1 MNIFEEL
8 KKALKEGNKERLSVV
23 RMLASAVKNK
33 EIEFGKK
40 ASGLSEEEIQQV
52 IAKEIKKRKK
62 AIEQFKAG
70 NRQDL
75 IDQYEREIVILDEFL
90 QT

>member
-1 MNIFEEL
+1 MIIFEEL
-8 KKALKEGNKERLSVV
+8 KKALKSGDKERLSVL
-23 RMLASAVKNK
+23 RMLQAAIQNK
-33 EIEFGKK
+33 EIELGKK

-62 AIEQFKAG
+62 AIEQFKVG

-75 IDQYEREIVILDEFL
+75 ADQYECEIVILEEFL
-90 QT
+90 RV